1 MLDLAKVVQQIDTF
15 FAQNRGADA
24 EALLKQSIVQ
34 AVQEE
39 DDNALLTLLNELI
52 GYYRETSQVEASFH
66 LADQAITLMGQMG
79 LEGTIPYA
87 TTLLNVANAYRAG
100 GRLEDS
106 LGCYEKT
113 MEVYRRLLSPTDML
127 VASLYNNM
135 SLLYQEMGQFV
146 KAKECLGKALE
157 IVSSHEEAYFEL
169 AVTYANLAATCL
181 TLNEDQE
188 ASGYFRKAIALFEQY
203 HIEDAHYSAALSSL
217 GTYEYKKGNYR
228 EAAENFRKAMD
239 CMRRSLGENEYYHRL
254 KENLEA
260 CEQAMQVGGAAGGGQ
275 QVKAGGFVSLGDE
288 IPNDSERS
296 GMALC
301 KAYYEAYGKPMLE
314 EKFPAYLDRIAV
326 GLVGEGSD
334 CFGYDDEISR
344 DHDWG
349 PEFCMWITEEVAREI
364 GGKLQEAYEQLP
376 DTFMGYQ
383 RAASTQGKGRRGVQT
398 INGFYGR
405 LLGEGDW
412 EKASEQSEP
421 DLSQGFWQQAADAS
435 LAAAVNGRVFQDSQ
449 GIFTAVR
456 RELQKGYPEQ
466 IQYLKLAESVAA
478 FSQAG
483 QYNYGR
489 MLKRQDHVTAQMMLG
504 DCLKAAAK
512 LVYYMENQ
520 YPPHDKWLVKGL
532 EYLEGGK
539 EEKALLQKVVETQME
554 QPQKE
559 QPQGMAA
566 IQMERHTAAKE
577 GGASHSVAE
586 TIEALA
592 ATLAQKLYQAGY
604 ISDTNP
610 YLDAHTPEL
619 LQKAK
624 YAAMTDAALVEE
636 ITRLEFAAFDRVRN
650 VGGRASCQD
659 DWFTFSIMR
668 KSQYMTWNRTM
679 LMQYLYDFQREL
691 SRGHNLIEEKY
702 GRMMESTAPEEY
714 DRIKH
719 HFPVISDQK
728 KAIIEAVVQLQV
740 GWMEEFEQHYP
751 TLAGNARSVHTK
763 EDNLYNTSY
772 ETYLRGEIST
782 YSDKMLELYGRYV
795 VEYAE
800 KDQNLTYHIMQN
812 SVEMYG
818 YHNFKEAEEQLDRFR
833 I

>member
-1 MLDLAKVVQQIDTF
+1 MLDLAVIVQQVDTF
-15 FAQNRGADA
+15 FAQNKGADA

-106 LGCYEKT
+106 LRCYEKT
-113 MEVYRRLLSPTDML
+113 MEVYRRLLHPEDML

-135 SLLYQEMGQFV
+135 SLLYQEMERFGE
-146 KAKECLGKALE
+146 AKDCLLKALE
-157 IVSSHEEAYFEL
+157 IVSFHEEAYFEL

-203 HIEDAHYSAALSSL
+203 QIEDAHYSAALSSL
-217 GTYEYKKGNYR
+217 GTYEYKRGNYQ
-228 EAAENFRKAMD
+228 EATRNFRKAMD

-260 CEQAMQVGGAAGGGQ
+260 CERAMEADATAGQ
-275 QVKAGGFVSLGDE
+275 QKSGGEMKG
-288 IPNDSERS
+288 I
-296 GMALC
+296 ALC
-301 KAYYEAYGKPMLE
+301 KSYYETYGKPMLE

-349 PEFCMWITEEVAREI
+349 PEFCMWITEDVAREI
-364 GGKLQEAYEQLP
+364 GGKLREAYEQLP
-376 DTFMGYQ
+376 DTFQGYQ
-383 RAASTQGKGRRGVQT
+383 RATSTQGKGRRGVQT

-405 LLGEGDW
+405 LLGAGDW
-412 EKASEQSEP
+412 ENVSDQSAP
-421 DLSQGFWQQAADAS
+421 DLPQGFWQQAADAT
-435 LAAAVNGRVFQDSQ
+435 LAACVNGRVWQDPQ

-466 IQYLKLAESVAA
+466 IQYLKLAESAAA
-478 FSQAG
+478 FSQTG
-483 QYNYGR
+483 QYNYSR
-489 MLKRQDHVTAQMMLG
+489 MLKRQDKVTARIMLG
-504 DCLKAAAK
+504 DCLRAAAR
-512 LVYYMENQ
+512 LCYYMENQ

-532 EYLEGGK
+532 EQLDGGR
-539 EEKALLQKVVETQME
+539 EIIDLLQTVVNQSDASAAEKGADAEGATDNKVITS
-554 QPQKE
+554 
-559 QPQGMAA
+559 
-566 IQMERHTAAKE
+566 IDN
-577 GGASHSVAE
+577 
-586 TIEALA
+586 LA
-592 ATLAQKLYQAGY
+592 QTLVQKLYQAGY
-604 ISDTNP
+604 ISDTDP
-610 YLDAHTPEL
+610 YLDAHTGEL
-619 LQKAK
+619 LQKAQ
-624 YAAMTDAALVEE
+624 YAALTDAELVEK
-636 ITRLEFAAFDRVRN
+636 IARQEFTAFDKVRN
-650 VGGRASCQD
+650 VGGRAECQN

-668 KSQYMTWNRTM
+668 KSQYLTWNRPM

-691 SRGHNLIEEKY
+691 SLGHNLIEEKY
-702 GRMMESTAPEEY
+702 GRMMESTAPSEY
-714 DRIKH
+714 EQIKH
-719 HFPVISDQK
+719 HFPQISEQK
-728 KAIIEAVVQLQV
+728 KAIIEAVVRIQV
-740 GWMEEFEQHYP
+740 GWMEEFEKHYP
-751 TLAGNARSVHTK
+751 TLAGNARSIHTR
-763 EDNLYNTSY
+763 EDHLYNTSY

-795 VEYAE
+795 VEYATNN
-800 KDQNLTYHIMQN
+800 QNLTYAIMGH
-812 SVEMYG
+812 SAKMYG
-818 YHNFKEAEEQLDRFR
+818 YHSLEEAEEQLGRLR

>member
-1 MLDLAKVVQQIDTF
+1 MLNLEKIVQQIDEF
-15 FAQNRGADA
+15 FAQNQGADA

-66 LADQAITLMGQMG
+66 LADQAITLLGQMG

-100 GRLEDS
+100 GRLDDS
-106 LGCYEKT
+106 LRCYEKT
-113 MEVYRRLLSPTDML
+113 MEVYRRLLDPKDML

-135 SLLYQEMGQFV
+135 SLLYQEKKQFAEAKRCLC
-146 KAKECLGKALE
+146 KAWE
-157 IVSSHEEAYFEL
+157 IVSCHEEAYFEL

-181 TLNEDQE
+181 SLNEDRE
-188 ASGYFRKAIALFEQY
+188 AGDYFRKAIGLFEQY

-217 GTYEYKKGNYR
+217 GTYEYKKGNYQ
-228 EAAENFRKAMD
+228 EAAKHFRKAMD

-260 CEQAMQVGGAAGGGQ
+260 CERAMQAGGVFEGGQ
-275 QVKAGGFVSLGDE
+275 QAKTDRLVNLGNE
-288 IPNDSERS
+288 GPND
-296 GMALC
+296 GKQGGLMLC
-301 KAYYEAYGKPMLE
+301 QAYYEAYGKPMLE

-349 PEFCMWITEEVAREI
+349 PGFCMWITEEVAREI

-376 DTFMGYQ
+376 SSFRGYQ
-383 RAASTQGKGRRGVQT
+383 RAAATQSKGRRGVQT

-405 LLGEGDW
+405 LLGAGDW
-412 EKASEQSEP
+412 EKASDSDKSAP
-421 DLSQGFWQQAADAS
+421 NLSQGFWQQATDAS
-435 LAAAVNGRVFQDSQ
+435 LAASVNGHVFQDPQ
-449 GIFTAVR
+449 GIFTGVR
-456 RELQKGYPEQ
+456 RALQNGYPEQ
-466 IQYLKLAESVAA
+466 IQYLKLAEGAA
-478 FSQAG
+478 TFSQTG

-489 MLKRQDHVTAQMMLG
+489 MLKRSDHVTAQMMLG

-512 LVYYMENQ
+512 LCYYMENQ

-532 EYLEGGK
+532 ENLEGC
-539 EEKALLQKVVETQME
+539 EEVNALLQEVVKA
-554 QPQKE
+554 QKE
-559 QPQGMAA
+559 QHG
-566 IQMERHTAAKE
+566 TAKE
-577 GGASHSVAE
+577 GCAGQTVARAV
-586 TIEALA
+586 EALA
-592 ATLAQKLYQAGY
+592 TTLAHKLYQAGY
-604 ISDTNP
+604 ISDTDP

-619 LQKAK
+619 LQKAR
-624 YAAMTDAALVEE
+624 YAAADDEALVEE
-636 ITRLEFAAFDRVRN
+636 IVKLEFAAFDKVRN

-668 KSQYMTWNRTM
+668 KSQYLTWNRTM
-679 LMQYLYDFQREL
+679 LMQYLYDFQREF
-691 SRGHNLIEEKY
+691 SSGHNLIEEKY

-714 DRIKH
+714 HRIKQ
-719 HFPVISDQK
+719 HFPVIGEQK
-728 KAIIEAVVQLQV
+728 KAIIESIVQLQV

-751 TLAGNARSVHTK
+751 TLAGNARSVHTR
-763 EDNLYNTSY
+763 EDNQYNTSY

-795 VEYAE
+795 VEYATVN
-800 KDQNLTYHIMQN
+800 KNLTYAIMGH
-812 SVEMYG
+812 SAKMYG
-818 YHNFKEAEEQLDRFR
+818 YHSLEEAEEQLGRLR